1 LKLTTQLL
9 DLFCVLQAAAF
20 MVFLLPGLLL
30 MNAAIIKHT
39 TTATGN
45 AAGAAST
52 AAATELDAEAASE
65 PGTEAAA
72 SDRLEAPLLLP
83 ARISKKAGFRD
94 AGLVFTPRKSWWA
107 GLLLVVVAGVV
118 MAITCLTA
126 GS

>member
-1 LKLTTQLL
+1 
-9 DLFCVLQAAAF
+9 

-39 TTATGN
+39 TAATGN
-45 AAGAAST
+45 AAGAATSSAAELYAEEAGEPGT
-52 AAATELDAEAASE
+52 AAAPALLDN
-65 PGTEAAA
+65 
-72 SDRLEAPLLLP
+72 LEAPLLLP

-94 AGLVFTPRKSWWA
+94 AGLIFTPRKSWWA

>member
-1 LKLTTQLL
+1 
-9 DLFCVLQAAAF
+9 VQAAAF

-39 TTATGN
+39 TTGTG
-45 AAGAAST
+45 T
-52 AAATELDAEAASE
+52 AAAAAAPPSSAAAAELDAEAAGGLIAAE
-65 PGTEAAA
+65 PA
-72 SDRLEAPLLLP
+72 SDNLEAPLLLP

-94 AGLVFTPRKSWWA
+94 AGLIFTPRKSWWA

-126 GS
+126 GA

>member
-1 LKLTTQLL
+1 MSGLL
-9 DLFCVLQAAAF
+9 CVLQAAAF

-45 AAGAAST
+45 AATSSSAA
-52 AAATELDAEAASE
+52 ELDAEAAGE
-65 PGTEAAA
+65 AGTEAAA
-72 SDRLEAPLLLP
+72 SDSLEAPLLLP

>member
-1 LKLTTQLL
+1 
-9 DLFCVLQAAAF
+9 

-39 TTATGN
+39 TVT
-45 AAGAAST
+45 ST
-52 AAATELDAEAASE
+52 AAAASE
-65 PGTEAAA
+65 QLDTEAAEQQLDA
-72 SDRLEAPLLLP
+72 DAAGSEAAAAAAAADDSLAVPLLLP

-94 AGLVFTPRKSWWA
+94 AGLIFTPRKSWWA
-107 GLLLVVVAGVV
+107 GLLLVVVAGAV